1 MPDKAKIYLPR
12 NEDADLLYADLIAA
26 YGFEEASR
34 IAKNLTGSTYEEV
47 CAAFVLALSD
57 ADARAVFAK

>member
-34 IAKNLTGSTYEEV
+34 IAKNLTGST
-47 CAAFVLALSD
+47 
-57 ADARAVFAK
+57 

>member
-1 MPDKAKIYLPR
+1 MPKTIALPR

-26 YGFEEASR
+26 YGVEEASR
-34 IAKNLTGSTYEEV
+34 IAKNLAGSTYEEV